1 MTQGIKVERGD
12 LVISGSTGRPVTI
25 QDTVKLR
32 QDVRQAIDEA
42 GLQDLIGQPF
52 DIYALRA
59 EVSTRLFASMQNL
72 QTLQRTVQFSD
83 RTQKE
88 IFAQIAS
95 LDVYPTPAPTP
106 EAADPTSISFT
117 VGVISAYR
125 ELINTSLVIV

>member
-72 QTLQRTVQFSD
+72 QALQRSIQFSD

-95 LDVYPTPAPTP
+95 LEVYPTPAPTP
-106 EAADPTSISFT
+106 ESADPTSISFT